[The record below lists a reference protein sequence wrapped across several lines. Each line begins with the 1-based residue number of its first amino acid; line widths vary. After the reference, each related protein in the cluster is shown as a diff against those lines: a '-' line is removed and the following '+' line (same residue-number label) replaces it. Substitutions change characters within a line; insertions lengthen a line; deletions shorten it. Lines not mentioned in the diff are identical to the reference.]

1 MNGEEIIGK
10 KRVLIA
16 FNIFFRRTHLKREK
30 KIRRKSIDFLK
41 LNSLI
46 LVNHRID
53 CVFPNFQFD
62 VVVINVKFHPEF
74 RL

>member
-1 MNGEEIIGK
+1 M
-10 KRVLIA
+10 R
-16 FNIFFRRTHLKREK
+16 K
-30 KIRRKSIDFLK
+30 KIREKSIDFLK

-46 LVNHRID
+46 LVNRRID

-62 VVVINVKFHPEF
+62 VVVSYVKFHPEF